1 MTRRL
6 CLLAALLVLLIPA
19 AFAADLAVTSF
30 CRGRGLPGDVR
41 KLVLLAETFGHGVG
55 VACILLTVVVLDR
68 ARLRTLPRLA
78 ACSFGAGLVANIVKT
93 IVIRVRPRDNQ
104 FNTVW
109 ETFQGWFPLITAE
122 SLDKALD
129 SDLQSFPSA
138 PTATAVGLAVALGVL
153 YPRGRWLFACFAGLA
168 ALQRIEVNAHF
179 LSDVLGGAAV
189 GCLVAAFCYS
199 QRTVGKWFDRFE
211 LVTAEDGSILISK

>member
-1 MTRRL
+1 MSPRL
-6 CLLAALLVLLIPA
+6 YLLAALLALLAPVA
-19 AFAADLAVTSF
+19 YAADLAVNSF
-30 CRGRGLPGDVR
+30 CQDRGLPGDVR

-68 ARLRTLPRLA
+68 TRRRTLPRLV
-78 ACSFGAGLVANIVKT
+78 ACSFGAGLVANVLKT
-93 IVIRVRPRDNQ
+93 VVIRTRPRDNQ
-104 FNTVW
+104 FDSVW

-138 PTATAVGLAVALGVL
+138 HTATAVGLAVALGVL

-168 ALQRIEVNAHF
+168 ALQRIQVEAHF
-179 LSDVLGGAAV
+179 LSDVLAGAAV

-199 QRTVGKWFDRFE
+199 QRTTGKWFDRLE
-211 LVTAEDGSILISK
+211 SASAENQ